1 MQIMSQTWAFA
12 HTMTV
17 ATNEACEAKLV
28 TTNGGYDM
36 RKLYKRLTAAVL
48 AAAMIFTLPA
58 AGITAKA
65 DAVADANP
73 DDVYVSFGADLSGD
87 EKSTVM
93 GLLGITEEDLDG
105 FTVGEITNDDEKKY
119 LGDYLD
125 SSVIGSR
132 ALSSVIVVVGEDGDG
147 IDVQTKNISYC
158 TSGMYTNALITAGIE
173 NADVIVAGPFEI
185 TGTAALV
192 GAMKAYAELTGEKI
206 SAESMD
212 TAVNELV
219 VTSRMAEDMNSE
231 DVEQL
236 IAFVKA
242 KVVEGGLDNEE
253 AISEAIDEGAS
264 QLGISITDEEKQTII
279 SLMKKISN
287 LDLDI
292 DSMKKQA
299 KDLFNKLED
308 MGIDKEQAKNFFQ
321 KIIDAIQKFFNDLFN

>member
-1 MQIMSQTWAFA
+1 
-12 HTMTV
+12 
-17 ATNEACEAKLV
+17 
-28 TTNGGYDM
+28 M

-65 DAVADANP
+65 DAVTDANP
-73 DDVYVSFGADLSGD
+73 EDVYVSFGADLNGD

-93 GLLGITEEDLDG
+93 NLLGITKDDLDG

-132 ALSSVIVVVGEDGDG
+132 ALSSVIVVIGEDGDG

-192 GAMKAYAELTGEKI
+192 GAMKAYAELTGEEI

-219 VTSRMAEDMNSE
+219 VTSQMAEDMNSE

-236 IAFVKA
+236 MAFVKA

-279 SLMKKISN
+279 SLMKKISD